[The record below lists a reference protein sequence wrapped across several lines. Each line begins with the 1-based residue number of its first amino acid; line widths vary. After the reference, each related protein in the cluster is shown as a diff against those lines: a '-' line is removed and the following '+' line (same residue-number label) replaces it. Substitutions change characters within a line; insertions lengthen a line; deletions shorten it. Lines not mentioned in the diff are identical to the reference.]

1 MTRSRTQPAIHF
13 FILAL
18 LVQAC
23 SSAFAT
29 PPISQVTESTFA
41 QSANTTSTGNA
52 STTTTSQDLP
62 TSAPSIRLPSAVTA
76 LISMSGV
83 IVAVLEHSAHGYRV
97 RTPCGNE
104 ATLASG
110 QEIGIVEVVL
120 DPGHGGGSDPGA
132 VGANGLKEAEINL
145 NVARN
150 AQRILESRG
159 VVVVLT
165 RTGDYTSPL
174 GVRALFADHVGAEL
188 MVSIHHNAPT
198 ANLGSEPGT
207 EVFVQH
213 DTSDSGRLGALLYE
227 EVVEALKVFDGMI
240 WSTAPDAGVL
250 EVLNTR
256 GTDAYGMLRNSET
269 TTALVEMAYIS
280 HRLEA
285 ELMTTSEY
293 VTVAGLA
300 VADAITAYL
309 ETNRQGQGHIDE
321 PRVFNPQRGI
331 SPSVCEDPDFE
342 GVSRGVVGDSR
353 HRFP

>member
-1 MTRSRTQPAIHF
+1 MMLSNRTTPAILVS
-13 FILAL
+13 ILAL

-23 SSAFAT
+23 SSASAT
-29 PPISQVTESTFA
+29 PPISQVTESA
-41 QSANTTSTGNA
+41 APQNSNTTSTGPI
-52 STTTTSQDLP
+52 STTTTSGDLP
-62 TSAPSIRLPSAVTA
+62 VSTSPTGLPSAATA
-76 LISMSGV
+76 LISKSGV
-83 IVAVLEHSAHGYRV
+83 IVAVLEHSESGFRV

-104 ATLASG
+104 TTLAFG
-110 QEIGIVEVVL
+110 EEIGIVDVVL
-120 DPGHGGGSDPGA
+120 DPGHGGAPDPGA

-159 VVVVLT
+159 VVVALT
-165 RTGDYTSPL
+165 RTADYTSPL

-207 EVFVQH
+207 EVFVQQN
-213 DTSDSGRLGALLYE
+213 TPGSSRLGALLFE
-227 EVVEALKVFDGMI
+227 EVVEAFEGFEGMV

-256 GTDAYGMLRNSET
+256 GTDAYGMLRNPET
-269 TTALVEMAYIS
+269 TTALVELSYIS
-280 HRLEA
+280 HRPEA
-285 ELMTTSEY
+285 ELMTTGEY
-293 VTVAGLA
+293 VNVAGLA

-331 SPSVCEDPDFE
+331 SSSVCEDPDF
-342 GVSRGVVGDSR
+342 G
-353 HRFP
+353 